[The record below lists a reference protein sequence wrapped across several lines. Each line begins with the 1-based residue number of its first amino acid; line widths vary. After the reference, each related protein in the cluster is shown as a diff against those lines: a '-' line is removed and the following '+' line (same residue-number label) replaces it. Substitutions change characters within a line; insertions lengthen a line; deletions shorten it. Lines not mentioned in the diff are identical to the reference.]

1 RDGGKPIVPPE
12 RQHHTCVQGKRD
24 GGRRRSRG
32 QPLDGKRGRQQVRGG
47 IENPDSRGAHH
58 HVGGGRVGRK
68 LVAERL
74 TASPER
80 LLNLGKVELH
90 GQAGWPDGSFDVIRP
105 SRTGRERRSENAAR
119 CR

>member
-1 RDGGKPIVPPE
+1 ERDGTRDRRGAATRTEYGDAAVGERADERGASADLSVCLGRQVVCRERDRGDGLATRDGGKPIVPPE

-58 HVGGGRVGRK
+58 HV
-68 LVAERL
+68 
-74 TASPER
+74 
-80 LLNLGKVELH
+80 
-90 GQAGWPDGSFDVIRP
+90 
-105 SRTGRERRSENAAR
+105 
-119 CR
+119 